1 MKARRLEGWRMFC
14 TDQTRG
20 MMGTG
25 RDEIVE
31 GRDRLLK
38 TLESLLRSLDLY
50 LNGYGES
57 LNHFKQETDSIRYRQ
72 MENNEFPQCCLGGR
86 NIFFKL
92 HIFLHIS
99 ATPKFCFSL
108 V

>member
-57 LNHFKQETDSIRYRQ
+57 LNHFEQETDSIRYRIMSQ
-72 MENNEFPQCCLGGR
+72 VLKVVNLKEVSG
-86 NIFFKL
+86 
-92 HIFLHIS
+92 
-99 ATPKFCFSL
+99 L
-108 V
+108 VGDNCSNLSEI